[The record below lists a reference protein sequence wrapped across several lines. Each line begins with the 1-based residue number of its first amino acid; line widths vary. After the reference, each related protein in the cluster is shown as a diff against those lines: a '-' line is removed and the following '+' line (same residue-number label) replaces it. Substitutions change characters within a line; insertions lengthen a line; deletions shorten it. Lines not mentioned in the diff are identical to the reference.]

1 MMQDLDALM
10 PDSDRIIMQMTKIT
24 RVAWNFSRD
33 SMAIRTTLGHVL
45 ITPNTIDEQE
55 NFTIDSTYIWQA
67 C

>member
-1 MMQDLDALM
+1 MQDLDDLM
-10 PDSDRIIMQMTKIT
+10 PNLDHIIMQMAKIT

-33 SMAIRTTLGHVL
+33 SMAIRSTLGNVL

-55 NFTIDSTYIWQA
+55 NFTIDKYFLWQA